1 MAFVTVPKP
10 FDPTINFWELNPNI
24 RVISPFSVLY
34 ASDNGGARSSDS
46 MWSVVFMCDPD
57 EDINIFFRYSL
68 SERRKHVGSMFPNA
82 DLDTQLFEECVQV
95 YPFECMD
102 SIQRSLY
109 DLKNSLR
116 ARATFLYGAEY
127 NLDTGKDLDIMHKNT
142 KTLYSD
148 LQKVIEEFSA
158 SKEVDVR
165 INGGRKESLG
175 EKGAL

>member
-10 FDPTINFWELNPNI
+10 FDPNINFWELNPLIKN
-24 RVISPFSVLY
+24 VSPFSAVFKT
-34 ASDNGGARSSDS
+34 DNGGNRSSDT

-57 EDINIFFRYSL
+57 EDTNIFFRYSEA
-68 SERRKHVGSMFPNA
+68 ERKKHIQDMFPNA
-82 DLDTQLFEECVQV
+82 SLDTQLFEECVQA

-116 ARATFLYGAEY
+116 ARARFLYSSEY
-127 NLDTGKDLDIMHKNT
+127 TLETGKDLDIMHKNT
-142 KTLYSD
+142 KTLYAD

-165 INGGRKESLG
+165 IKGGRKESLG
-175 EKGAL
+175 EKKLL